1 MDRQGFDPMEKNLF
15 EVVDFM
21 ENIESVEETPFE
33 KVKSSNKEKD
43 SKKKDSKGNKKKPAF
58 YCKEHGPNNTHD
70 TKDCKVLANKSTGS
84 NNDKKKSFGN
94 KTWTRKAEDSTSYT
108 KKELAVLV
116 QKAAKKEIKKHAK
129 DLNSV
134 SKKRKS
140 SDSSESDD
148 DDDKECFL
156 LDTITKDLDGF
167 NYQEMNDLK
176 IDSDDEVSC

>member
-1 MDRQGFDPMEKNLF
+1 MEKHLY

-43 SKKKDSKGNKKKPAF
+43 SKKKDSKGNKKKPSF
-58 YCKEHGPNNTHD
+58 YCKEHGPNYTHD
-70 TKDCKVLANKSTGS
+70 TKDCKVLANKPAGS
-84 NNDKKKSFGN
+84 NSDKKKPFGN
-94 KTWTRKAEDSTSYT
+94 KTWTRKAEESTTFT

-116 QKAAKKEIKKHAK
+116 QKAAKKEIQKHTK

-140 SDSSESDD
+140 NDSSDSEEEDNKD
-148 DDDKECFL
+148 CFL
-156 LDTITKDLDGF
+156 LDTITKDIDGF
-167 NYQEMNDLK
+167 NYEEMDDLK
-176 IDSDDEVSC
+176 IEDDDEVSC